1 VTIVLFVVTVLAWYT
16 LRLLAHWWTPARHT
30 VDRLSPYTLRL
41 HAWVLTAPA
50 TFAYI
55 AIFTASTLLQKTAPP
70 HLIDLLTKL
79 QSTNI
84 RHLNLDPVIALADSA
99 LWVAN
104 KGSGLI
110 FYIVLYG
117 CVVAW
122 AEPRYG
128 TPRMVVIGVSGH
140 VFGSLL
146 TSLVERS
153 AISSGR
159 APHRLALT
167 TDVGVS
173 YIMVAG
179 CVAAVVL
186 MRGRW
191 RIAGVAAL
199 TIGIVVPLLV
209 THTLWNLGHFFATAV
224 GLLVALV
231 SLKVAPARTPVNL
244 RPCLA
249 QATAT

>member
-1 VTIVLFVVTVLAWYT
+1 LLFVVTVLAWYT
-16 LRLLAHWWTPARHT
+16 LRLLAHWWTPARHA

-153 AISSGR
+153 AISSG
-159 APHRLALT
+159 
-167 TDVGVS
+167 
-173 YIMVAG
+173 
-179 CVAAVVL
+179 
-186 MRGRW
+186 
-191 RIAGVAAL
+191 
-199 TIGIVVPLLV
+199 IVVPLLV

-231 SLKVAPARTPVNL
+231 SLKVAPARTPVNV

>member
-1 VTIVLFVVTVLAWYT
+1 MLFVVTVLAWYT
-16 LRLLAHWWTPARHT
+16 LRLLAHWWTPARHA

-99 LWVAN
+99 LWVAD

-128 TPRMVVIGVSGH
+128 T
-140 VFGSLL
+140 
-146 TSLVERS
+146 
-153 AISSGR
+153 
-159 APHRLALT
+159 
-167 TDVGVS
+167 S

-209 THTLWNLGHFFATAV
+209 TPTWWNLGHFFATAV

-231 SLKVAPARTPVNL
+231 SLKVAPARTPANV

-249 QATAT
+249 QAAAT